1 MQVEVGE
8 VARDFCIELV
18 GIELVA
24 DESCAVGAEVG
35 APDAGGN

>member
-8 VARDFCIELV
+8 VARDLYFKLV
-18 GIELVA
+18 GVEFVA